1 MIVAAGFGYGRGV
14 TSSRSQIA
22 GESPVK
28 SWFTEEPR
36 LLWINAIVAD
46 HREDRRVVKTG
57 SIMNAGQIARAHFAA
72 AMAAATAEGQDPDA
86 VARTLL
92 AEIVRSMLS
101 RRSPGDV
108 RAEILAAADNVD
120 PETDYMFM
128 RP

>member
-1 MIVAAGFGYGRGV
+1 
-14 TSSRSQIA
+14 
-22 GESPVK
+22 
-28 SWFTEEPR
+28 

-46 HREDRRVVKTG
+46 DREDRRVVKTG

-72 AMAAATAEGQDPDA
+72 AMAAATVEGQDPDA